1 MPLTPFSRPSFG
13 HPPAIHLGWV
23 ILLCAAWVLFSLVGH
38 DPWKPDEAYSFG
50 LVYSILQNHDWVVPM
65 LAGEP
70 FMEKPPLY
78 YLTAA
83 GFARLFSGWLPLHD
97 GARLA
102 SGFYMG
108 LTLLFSALTARELW
122 GKGYGRLTA
131 LILISCLGLLV
142 RTHQL
147 ITDTAL
153 LAGFTIA
160 FYGLALAPRRLV
172 IGGVAIGMGTGIGFM
187 SKGLLAPGTIAITAL
202 LLPLAFPAWRTRQY
216 LASLA
221 IAFTV
226 ALPWLT
232 IWPYLLYQRAP
243 QLFSEWL
250 LVNNM
255 GRFIGTAHLSDSHEP
270 AYYLR
275 MLPWFAWPTL
285 PLALWTLWHQGWS
298 AWRKPYIALPLT
310 LFLVTLSILSAAS
323 EGHDVYALPLLPP
336 LAVLGAAAVESLRR
350 GAANALD
357 WFSVMTFSLIAAV
370 LWVGWYATLTGH
382 PAELARKFDQLQPG
396 YITHLDWPALF
407 LALVLSL
414 AWLTVVVRMER
425 GALRA
430 IVNSALGITLVWGL
444 LATIWLPWLDA
455 GKSYRAMFASMRQ
468 AMPLQYDCLA
478 SRNLGEPQRAMLH
491 YFTGIISER
500 EESYQPHCSLLLA
513 QGSPQSIKPPG
524 PNWRILWEGQRLG
537 DNSEWFALFQKK

>member
-1 MPLTPFSRPSFG
+1 MPFTPFSRPSFG
-13 HPPAIHLGWV
+13 QPPAIHLGWV
-23 ILLCAAWVLFSLVGH
+23 ILVCSAWVLFSLIGH

-50 LVYSILQNHDWVVPM
+50 LVYSILKGHDWVVPM

-108 LTLLFSALTARELW
+108 LTLLFSGLAARELW

-131 LILISCLGLLV
+131 LILIACLGLLV

-153 LAGFTIA
+153 LAGFTAA

-172 IGGVAIGMGTGIGFM
+172 LGGIFIGMGAGVGFM

-202 LLPLAFPAWRTRQY
+202 LLPLASPTWRTRQY
-216 LASLA
+216 LISLL
-221 IAFTV
+221 IALIV
-226 ALPWLT
+226 VLPWMT
-232 IWPYLLYQRAP
+232 IWPYLLYQRSP
-243 QLFSEWL
+243 QLFSEWF
-250 LVNNM
+250 LVNNL
-255 GRFIGTAHLSDSHEP
+255 GRFNGTAHLSDTHES

-275 MLPWFAWPTL
+275 MLPWFAWPAL
-285 PLALWTLWHQGWS
+285 PLALWTLWRQRWSGWS
-298 AWRKPYIALPLT
+298 KQYVALPLT
-310 LFLVTLSILSAAS
+310 LFLVTLSVLSAAS

-336 LAVLGAAAVESLRR
+336 LAVLGAAAVETLRR

-357 WFSVMTFSLIAAV
+357 WFSVMTFGLIAIV
-370 LWVGWYATLTGH
+370 LWAGWYATLTGH
-382 PAELARKFDQLQPG
+382 PAALASKFDRLQPG
-396 YITHLDWPALF
+396 YVTHLNWPAL
-407 LALVLSL
+407 LIAMVLSL
-414 AWLTVVVRMER
+414 AWLIVVLRMER

-430 IVNSALGITLVWGL
+430 IINSALGITLVWGL

-455 GKSYRAMFASMRQ
+455 GKSYRDMFTSLHQ
-468 AMPLQYDCLA
+468 AMPAQYDCLA
-478 SRNLGEPQRAMLH
+478 SRSLGEPQRAMLY
-491 YFTGIISER
+491 YFNGIISER
-500 EESYQPHCSLLLA
+500 EEIYQPHCSLLLV
-513 QGSPQSIKPPG
+513 QGQPQSLEPPG
-524 PNWRILWEGQRLG
+524 KNWRILWEGQRLG
-537 DNSEWFALFQKK
+537 DNSEWFTLFQKK